1 MNIATVMT
9 ITRRE
14 VRDMLGDWRI
24 MVPMFL
30 LTFILPFMLAI
41 GSRQFIRFV
50 EDEGLAYR
58 LLPFGVLL
66 VGFIPASFSL
76 ITALET
82 FVGERERNSL
92 ESLLAMPISDNE
104 LYIGKL
110 ISSLVPP
117 LLSSYIAML
126 TYSVLIAIIDPL
138 VILPTLS
145 NAGVGV
151 LLSRGGVLYLA
162 VGLMAVAMVAGAVVI
177 SSHISSI
184 RAANLMS
191 SFILVPMALVIQMD
205 AFLLV
210 NSRWDVLW
218 ISGAALFVLAILL
231 VRMGLMTFNREG
243 ILARE
248 HQHIGDWSFWKRV
261 SRLWKRSEMPHKR
274 TITHPILTIVNRE
287 VRESLTDWR
296 VLLPSFVLTVV
307 IPLALVAGTGFAV
320 DVLMEEDPTLIG
332 RIAPF
337 AVLLVG
343 FIPATFSLIVA
354 LDTFVGERERNS
366 LEALLALPISD
377 TRLYFSKVISSII
390 PPLLTSISAM
400 LIFSVA
406 LRVFHPAV
414 YAYSMTPV
422 RLAQLL
428 VMISIMT
435 VLMVAGAVIISSH
448 TSSIRAANLLA
459 SFVLIPMAVL
469 LQLEAF
475 IIIVQRWEV
484 VSFVIYIL
492 LVMAIALL
500 RTGISAFNRE
510 EILSREH
517 ENINFK
523 TTSLTLGTFFR
534 EYRPAGVPLREYQ
547 GLPFSPGRF
556 YREELPA
563 LLREIRLPIGV
574 ALTAAIGG
582 LWLGNYLA
590 VDFRFIGFVQVA
602 LDGYIKQVGQA
613 PPPSPLLAI
622 AIFANNLRVSIL
634 SNVFS
639 SFAFGIFAFLVPAV
653 AFLQVSFIATTLY
666 EQHGSWFSLEAGG
679 PLPFLLGYVV
689 PHGIIELP
697 TFILSAALGIRIG
710 ASVLSPPPGFS
721 VGQNLLWSLA
731 NFLKVWLLLLMPLI
745 LVGSMIE
752 GLVSP
757 MIIRA
762 LYP

>member
-24 MVPMFL
+24 MTPMFL

-41 GSRQFIRFV
+41 GSWKFIRFV
-50 EDEGLAYR
+50 EDDGLAYR

-92 ESLLAMPISDNE
+92 ESLLAMPISNNE

-110 ISSLVPP
+110 ISSLITP

-138 VILPTLS
+138 VILPTIS
-145 NAGVGV
+145 NADVGV
-151 LLSRGGVLYLA
+151 LFLRMGLLYLA

-231 VRMGLMTFNREG
+231 VRMGLTTFNREG

-248 HQHIGDWSFWKRV
+248 HQQIGDWSFWKRV
-261 SRLWKRSEMPHKR
+261 SRLWKRSDVPRNR
-274 TITHPILTIVNRE
+274 TRNHPMLTIVNRE

-296 VLLPSFVLTVV
+296 VLLPSFVLTVI
-307 IPLALVAGTGFAV
+307 IPLSLVAGTGFAV

-354 LDTFVGERERNS
+354 LDAFVGERERNS

-414 YAYSMTPV
+414 YAFSLTPL
-422 RLAQLL
+422 RLGQLL
-428 VMISIMT
+428 LMIGIMI

-523 TTSLTLGTFFR
+523 TTLLTLGTFFR
-534 EYRPAGVPLREYQ
+534 EYRPAGVPLREYR
-547 GLPFSPGRF
+547 GVPFSPRRF

-563 LLREIRLPIGV
+563 LLREIRIPIGV
-574 ALTAAIGG
+574 ALIAAIGG

-602 LDGYIKQVGQA
+602 LDQYIGQVGQA

-639 SFAFGIFAFLVPAV
+639 SFAFGMFAFFVPAV
-653 AFLQVSFIATTLY
+653 AFLQVGFIATTLY
-666 EQHGSWFSLEAGG
+666 EQHGSWFSLEVGG
-679 PLPFLLGYVV
+679 PLPFLLGYVL